1 MKSGHDTIKER
12 EYMKALLIVDVQNDF
27 CPGGALP
34 APEGDKVVPVI
45 NSLMDKFSLIV
56 ASKDWHPE
64 KTVHFDIWPKHCV
77 QGTKGAELHP
87 DLKQERIDQIILKG
101 AMDIDEGYSVFEGID
116 IDLERFLRD
125 RGVDTLYVVG
135 LVTEYCVKETALDA
149 IKRGF
154 TTYVVREAVKGVE
167 IEEGD
172 VEHAFDEMKSAGVR
186 VVSASEVFLDEAG

>member
-1 MKSGHDTIKER
+1 MKV
-12 EYMKALLIVDVQNDF
+12 LLIVDVQNDF

-87 DLKQERIDQIILKG
+87 DLKQDRIDQIILKG

-116 IDLERFLRD
+116 IDLEQFMRD
-125 RGVDTLYVVG
+125 RGVDALYVVG

-149 IKRGF
+149 VKRGF
-154 TTYVVREAVKGVE
+154 TNYVVKEAVKGVE
-167 IEEGD
+167 LKEGD
-172 VEHAFDEMKSAGVR
+172 VERAFDEMKKAGVR
-186 VVSASEVFLDEAG
+186 IVSESEVVPDEAG